1 MFLLPFFPEDVP
13 LPHTIEG
20 LTGAGPD
27 LRLTPPVSPPRNNP
41 PHFPAYGI
49 FMTAAF
55 VLQGT
60 IKVAVE
66 QG

>member
-1 MFLLPFFPEDVP
+1 MLLLPFFPEDVP

-20 LTGAGPD
+20 RTGAGPD
-27 LRLTPPVSPPRNNP
+27 HRLTPPVSPPRNSP
-41 PHFPAYGI
+41 PHLRAYVV

-60 IKVAVE
+60 INVAVD